1 MAQQDQIT
9 LPQPCNRRATLFS
22 RLLQLRDKPST
33 KFPPNYISTASL
45 PQHFFACCNTA
56 SGEPQK
62 FFLITVLQQASKTIF
77 LLAAVMQQ
85 ASNNIFLHAAAVQ
98 QARHKNFLLV
108 AAVQQPSQ

>member
-56 SGEPQK
+56 TGEPQN
-62 FFLITVLQQASKTIF
+62 FFLITALQQASKTIF
-77 LLAAVMQQ
+77 L
-85 ASNNIFLHAAAVQ
+85 HATAVQ